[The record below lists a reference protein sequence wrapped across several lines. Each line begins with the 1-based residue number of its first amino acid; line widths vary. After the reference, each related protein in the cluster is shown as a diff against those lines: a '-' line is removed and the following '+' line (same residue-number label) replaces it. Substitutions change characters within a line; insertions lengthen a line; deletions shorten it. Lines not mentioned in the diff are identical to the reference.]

1 MITIIKKI
9 TKKLFNIVGADVIRL
24 KNSPKHTLLGLRNLP
39 INSIIDV
46 GANKGQFAKYI
57 SAFFPKAH
65 LYSFEPLPEPYEE
78 LNRWAE
84 GRINVRI
91 FNCALGEKE
100 DVIEIFNHVDHSPSS
115 SFLKTTG
122 ICEEFY
128 PFTKKQSRV
137 SVNMSTLDKWHDKLP
152 ERLIPEVLIKM
163 DVQGY
168 EDRVIRAGQET
179 FKLAKAC
186 VLEINLDNLY
196 ESQTNF
202 NNIIL
207 LLYDLG
213 YRYGGNLGQT
223 HAGDGHV
230 IFIDAVFIKHDG

>member
-84 GRINVRI
+84 G
-91 FNCALGEKE
+91 
-100 DVIEIFNHVDHSPSS
+100 H
-115 SFLKTTG
+115 
-122 ICEEFY
+122 
-128 PFTKKQSRV
+128 
-137 SVNMSTLDKWHDKLP
+137 MS
-152 ERLIPEVLIKM
+152 EYLIVL
-163 DVQGY
+163 
-168 EDRVIRAGQET
+168 
-179 FKLAKAC
+179 
-186 VLEINLDNLY
+186 
-196 ESQTNF
+196 
-202 NNIIL
+202 
-207 LLYDLG
+207 
-213 YRYGGNLGQT
+213 
-223 HAGDGHV
+223 
-230 IFIDAVFIKHDG
+230 